1 MITHSTNLTGPA
13 NAFGMRGVGAK
24 LQSVAAAVLVQ
35 GACLIF
41 PVVLRAE
48 ANPDIFHEPF
58 RIEMDGK
65 PFDTDSGRGHSGH
78 AGPCVFDVNGDGL
91 DDLVV
96 GGYSGTFRI
105 LLNRGTAGKPHYTD
119 ESLLEAGGIPA
130 KVRIYCCIAAQPRF
144 CDLDGDGLQDM
155 LANSYDPGHCHFF
168 KGQPDGGFA
177 AEAELMDISGS
188 PIRSNP
194 RQEQKNLS
202 FASFFAPVDWDDDG
216 DLDLLIGCG
225 DGGLKARLNI
235 GTVQKFLFAADNIV
249 VADAAGDPL
258 LIPDRHCCPTVA
270 DWDGD
275 GRWDIISGGMTGGVW
290 WFRNV
295 GDRGAPR
302 FAAAEYLIDPPSV
315 PYSLSIRPGPG
326 QRTQPEVA
334 DYDGDG
340 RLDLIVG
347 DYRCEYVCKPNLSPE
362 ELRSCEKLF
371 TSFTTACQAYERKS
385 KQLEGKS
392 PPPDNAA
399 AWERLRKALDA
410 SAEQIEFN
418 RAKTAFE
425 EYIRPRL
432 RQRHVST
439 VLLEDGSTE
448 QQESLFL
455 ARGNVWVYLR
465 R

>member
-13 NAFGMRGVGAK
+13 NAFGMGDIGAK
-24 LQSVAAAVLVQ
+24 LRPAAAAALVQ
-35 GACLIF
+35 AACLIF

-58 RIEMDGK
+58 RIEVDGK
-65 PFDTDSGRGHSGH
+65 PFDTDSGRGHNGH

-96 GGYSGTFRI
+96 GGYSGMFRV
-105 LLNRGTAGKPHYTD
+105 LLNSGTAGKPHYTD
-119 ESLLEAGGIPA
+119 GRLLEAGGIPA

-144 CDLDGDGLQDM
+144 CDLDGDGLDDM
-155 LANSYDPGHCHFF
+155 LANSYDPGHCHFL
-168 KGQPDGGFA
+168 KGQTDGGFA
-177 AEAELMDISGS
+177 AGVELMDVSGT
-188 PIRSNP
+188 PIRSHP
-194 RQEQKNLS
+194 EHELKSKS
-202 FASFFAPVDWDDDG
+202 FGSFFAPVDWDDDG

-225 DGGLKARLNI
+225 DGGLKLRLNT
-235 GTVQKFLFAADNIV
+235 GTAQKPSFAADNVV

-258 LIPDRHCCPTVA
+258 RVPDRHCCPTVA

-275 GRWDIISGGMTGGVW
+275 GRWDMVSGSFAGGVW

-302 FAAAEYLIDPPSV
+302 FTAAECLIDPPPV
-315 PYSLSIRPGPG
+315 PYSLSTRPVPG

-347 DYRCEYVCKPNLSPE
+347 DSRHEYVCKPNLSPE
-362 ELRSCEKLF
+362 ELHECETLF
-371 TSFTTACQAYERKS
+371 ARFATACQVYDRKAQQLGGKTILSNDEAASERF
-385 KQLEGKS
+385 
-392 PPPDNAA
+392 
-399 AWERLRKALDA
+399 RKALEA
-410 SAEQIEFN
+410 SEEQIEFN

-432 RQRHVST
+432 RQRYAYT
-439 VLLEDGSTE
+439 VLLDDGSKE
-448 QQESLFL
+448 QRESLFL